1 MKLNAPKVI
10 TWWIALA
17 LGVIGIILGFVTSL
31 GLTTWGLG
39 IVAVALALLLV
50 ATATKSI

>member
-17 LGVIGIILGFVTSL
+17 LGVIGIILGLVASL
-31 GLTTWGLG
+31 GLTAWGIWVVVIG
-39 IVAVALALLLV
+39 LALILF